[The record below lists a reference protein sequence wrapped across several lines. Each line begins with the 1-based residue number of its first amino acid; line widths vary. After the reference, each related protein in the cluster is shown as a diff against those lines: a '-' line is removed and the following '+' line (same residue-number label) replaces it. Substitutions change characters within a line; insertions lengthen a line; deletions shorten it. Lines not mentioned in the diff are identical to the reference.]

1 MCVISYNIFLIEEFT
16 SNPFFMKTQAH
27 FFQKLKPGIPIYSSL
42 AAEVATA
49 LQVSVDSAYRRIRG
63 EKLLNFDEI
72 SLLCQFFNVS
82 LDEFLCLNTT
92 SILFQSRPKRK
103 EEDALMHWLEDL
115 YGQLHFINSH
125 PRRHLYFLIND
136 LPPFHHFYHPL
147 LASFKIFFW
156 MRSILPLGH
165 LGQEKFS
172 LIKNYLSPYE
182 SLIHKIVR
190 AYTRVPS
197 TELWNK
203 DALNTTLRQIESY
216 QDMGLMADKNTTRQ
230 VYSSL
235 LEVIDHLEKMAIEGT
250 KSALGQEPNLES
262 ATYTLY
268 LNDIVSGDN
277 TVMAEIGEAKITYLN
292 HSVLYF
298 VGSKDRDFNESTFRN
313 MENLIKK
320 SSLLSGSGEKERTLV
335 FNKLRKKVI
344 AKMEGLDR

>member
-1 MCVISYNIFLIEEFT
+1 MNTQSQ
-16 SNPFFMKTQAH
+16 FFE
-27 FFQKLKPGIPIYSSL
+27 KLKPIVPSYSSL
-42 AAEVATA
+42 VGEVAHA

-63 EKLLNFDEI
+63 EKLLNFNEI
-72 SLLCQFFNVS
+72 SLICQCFNVS
-82 LDEFLCLNTT
+82 MDELLCLNTNSIVFQT
-92 SILFQSRPKRK
+92 SPKRSK
-103 EEDALMHWLEDL
+103 EDALMHWLQDL

-147 LASFKIFFW
+147 LASFKVFFW
-156 MRSILPLGH
+156 MRSILPIGQ

-172 LIKNYLSPYE
+172 LLKNHLAPYE
-182 SLIHKIVR
+182 SIVHKIIR
-190 AYTRVPS
+190 AYTKVPS

-216 QDMGLMADKNTTRQ
+216 HDMGLMADKETTRQ
-230 VYSSL
+230 IYISL
-235 LEVIDHLEKMAIEGT
+235 LEVIDHLEKMAIQGI
-250 KSALGQEPNLES
+250 KSVLGPTDPIECAS
-262 ATYTLY
+262 YTLY

-335 FNKLRKKVI
+335 FNKLRKKI
-344 AKMEGLDR
+344 LSKIEGLDR

>member
-1 MCVISYNIFLIEEFT
+1 
-16 SNPFFMKTQAH
+16 
-27 FFQKLKPGIPIYSSL
+27 
-42 AAEVATA
+42 
-49 LQVSVDSAYRRIRG
+49 
-63 EKLLNFDEI
+63 LLNFDEI

-82 LDEFLCLNTT
+82 LDEFLCLNTN
-92 SILFQSRPKRK
+92 SILFQSSPKRA

-115 YGQLHFINSH
+115 YGQLHVINSH

-136 LPPFHHFYHPL
+136 LPPFHHFYHPQ

-156 MRSILPLGH
+156 MRSILPLGQV
-165 LGQEKFS
+165 GQEKFN
-172 LIKNYLSPYE
+172 LTKNYLSSYE
-182 SLIHKIVR
+182 NMIHKIVR
-190 AYTRVPS
+190 AYTRIPS

-216 QDMGLMADKNTTRQ
+216 QDMGLMADKSTTRQ

-235 LEVIDHLEKMAIEGT
+235 LEVIDHLEKMAMQGI
-250 KSALGQEPNLES
+250 KSVLGQGADLES

-268 LNDIVSGDN
+268 LNNIVSGDN
-277 TVMAEIGEAKITYLN
+277 TVMAEIGETKITYLN

-298 VGSKDRDFNESTFRN
+298 VGSKDRDFNETTFRN

-335 FNKLRKKVI
+335 FNKLRKKVL

>member
-1 MCVISYNIFLIEEFT
+1 LIEDLT
-16 SNPFFMKTQAH
+16 SKPFFMKTQTH
-27 FFQKLKPGIPIYSSL
+27 FFQKIKPGIPHYTSL

-49 LQVSVDSAYRRIRG
+49 LQISVDSAYRRIRG
-63 EKLLNFDEI
+63 EKLLNFNEI
-72 SLLCQFFNVS
+72 SLVCQFFNVS
-82 LDEFLCLNTT
+82 MDEFLCLNTN
-92 SILFQSRPKRK
+92 SILFQSSPKRA

-156 MRSILPLGH
+156 MRSILPLG
-165 LGQEKFS
+165 LLDQEKFNHT
-172 LIKNYLSPYE
+172 KNYLSSYE
-182 SLIHKIVR
+182 TMIQKIVR
-190 AYTRVPS
+190 AYTRIPS

-203 DALNTTLRQIESY
+203 DALNTTIRQIESY
-216 QDMGLMADKNTTRQ
+216 QDMGLMADKDITRQ

-235 LEVIDHLEKMAIEGT
+235 LEVIDHLEKMAIQGK
-250 KSALGQEPNLES
+250 KSVLGQEPSLES

-335 FNKLRKKVI
+335 FNKLRKKVL

>member
-1 MCVISYNIFLIEEFT
+1 MN
-16 SNPFFMKTQAH
+16 TQAQ
-27 FFQKLKPGIPIYSSL
+27 FFQKLKPSVPIYSSL

-63 EKLLNFDEI
+63 EKLLDFDEI
-72 SLLCQFFNVS
+72 SLLCRYFNVS
-82 LDEFLCLNTT
+82 LDEFLCLDTN
-92 SILFQSRPKRK
+92 SILFQSSSKRSQ
-103 EEDALMHWLEDL
+103 EDAMMHWLEDL

-125 PRRHLYFLIND
+125 PKRHLYFLIND

-156 MRSILPLGH
+156 IRSIFPLGQ
-165 LGQEKFS
+165 LDQEKFS
-172 LIKNYLSPYE
+172 LTKNYLEPYE
-182 SLIHKIVR
+182 AMVQKIVR
-190 AYTRVPS
+190 AYTKVPS

-203 DALNTTLRQIESY
+203 DALNTTLRQIETY
-216 QDMGLMADKNTTRQ
+216 HDMGLMADKDTSRQ
-230 VYSSL
+230 VYASL
-235 LEVIDHLEKMAIEGT
+235 LAVIDHLEKMAFQGT
-250 KSALGQEPNLES
+250 KSVLGQGDALES

-298 VGSKDRDFNESTFRN
+298 VGSKDRDFNESTFSN

-335 FNKLRKKVI
+335 FNKLRKKVL

>member
-1 MCVISYNIFLIEEFT
+1 MN
-16 SNPFFMKTQAH
+16 TQAH
-27 FFQKLKPGIPIYSSL
+27 FFQKLKPGIPHYSSL
-42 AAEVATA
+42 VAEVATA

-92 SILFQSRPKRK
+92 SILFQSSPKRM

-136 LPPFHHFYHPL
+136 LPPF
-147 LASFKIFFW
+147 
-156 MRSILPLGH
+156 LPLGH

-172 LIKNYLSPYE
+172 ITKNYLNPYNT
-182 SLIHKIVR
+182 LINKIVR
-190 AYTRVPS
+190 GYTRIPS

-216 QDMGLMADKNTTRQ
+216 QDMGLMADKDTTRQ
-230 VYSSL
+230 VYGSL
-235 LEVIDHLEKMAIEGT
+235 LEVIDHLEKMAIQGT
-250 KSALGQEPNLES
+250 KSVLGQEPNLES

-277 TVMAEIGEAKITYLN
+277 TVMAEIGETKITYLN

>member
-1 MCVISYNIFLIEEFT
+1 MN
-16 SNPFFMKTQAH
+16 TQAQ
-27 FFQKLKPGIPIYSSL
+27 FFQKLKPTVPIYSSL

-63 EKLLNFDEI
+63 EKLLDFDEI
-72 SLLCQFFNVS
+72 SLLGKYFNVS

-92 SILFQSRPKRK
+92 SILFQSTSKRSQ
-103 EEDALMHWLEDL
+103 EDALMHWLEDL

-147 LASFKIFFW
+147 LTSFKIFFW
-156 MRSILPLGH
+156 IRSILPLGQ
-165 LGQEKFS
+165 LDQEKFS
-172 LIKNYLSPYE
+172 LTKNYLAPYE
-182 SLIHKIVR
+182 AMVQKIVR
-190 AYTRVPS
+190 AYTKVPS

-203 DALNTTLRQIESY
+203 DALNTTLRQIETY
-216 QDMGLMADKNTTRQ
+216 HEMGLMADKDTSRQ
-230 VYSSL
+230 VYGSL
-235 LEVIDHLEKMAIEGT
+235 LAVIDHLEKMAFQGT
-250 KSALGQEPNLES
+250 KSVLGQGETLES

-335 FNKLRKKVI
+335 FNKLRKKVL
-344 AKMEGLDR
+344 AKIEGLDR

>member
-1 MCVISYNIFLIEEFT
+1 MN
-16 SNPFFMKTQAH
+16 TQAQ
-27 FFQKLKPGIPIYSSL
+27 FFEMLKPIVPNYSSL
-42 AAEVATA
+42 VGEVAHA
-49 LQVSVDSAYRRIRG
+49 LQVSSDSAYRRIRG
-63 EKLLNFDEI
+63 EKLLNFNEI
-72 SLLCQFFNVS
+72 SLICQCFNVS
-82 LDEFLCLNTT
+82 LDEFLCLNTN
-92 SILFQSRPKRK
+92 SIVFQSSPKRSK
-103 EEDALMHWLEDL
+103 EDALMDWLHDL

-125 PRRHLYFLIND
+125 PRRHLYLLIND

-147 LASFKIFFW
+147 LASFKVFFW
-156 MRSILPLGH
+156 MRSILPIGQ

-172 LIKNYLSPYE
+172 LTKNYLAPYE
-182 SLIHKIVR
+182 SIVHKIVR
-190 AYTRVPS
+190 HYTKVPS

-216 QDMGLMADKNTTRQ
+216 QDMGLIAEKDTTRQ
-230 VYSSL
+230 LYSSL
-235 LEVIDHLEKMAIEGT
+235 LEVIDHLEKMAIQGI
-250 KSALGQEPNLES
+250 KSIMGHPTNPEN

-344 AKMEGLDR
+344 AKMAGLDR